1 MRWFLIAAVAL
12 VSAPAAA
19 ADLSWMSGCWQQVQ
33 QERWTEECWTV
44 PRAGQLMGSG
54 RAGDAAG
61 VRSFEFMRI
70 APGEDGVSVFWGAP
84 GGGSAVPFRQV
95 RAGDREIVF
104 ENPNHDFPTRVRY
117 WRDGEALNAEIS
129 GADGT
134 KPMSWRFVRM

>member
-1 MRWFLIAAVAL
+1 MRRFLIAAAAL

-95 RAGDREIVF
+95 SAGDREIVF

-117 WRDGEALNAEIS
+117 WRDGETLNAEIS
-129 GADGT
+129 GADST